1 MPNSDN
7 RVLQGCGYRRSDCSG
22 KIRAVAQQFRASC
35 GVGICWIKGQGEWTR
50 QSMASHQIETALLVL
65 SLIVVAMVVSALY
78 VFVVVCWM
86 SLDLQE
92 QVAVRGTP
100 IVTRVKFGKCCRK

>member
-1 MPNSDN
+1 
-7 RVLQGCGYRRSDCSG
+7 
-22 KIRAVAQQFRASC
+22 
-35 GVGICWIKGQGEWTR
+35 
-50 QSMASHQIETALLVL
+50 MASHQIETALLIL
-65 SLIVVAMVVSALY
+65 AFIIACMAAIALHAFMVV
-78 VFVVVCWM
+78 CRM